1 MLLKSPFLQV
11 QKRVWRVVR
20 TSWKYFRRGMTAYS
34 PALSSMFL
42 WGVNFNQPV
51 RTSKTSHRYFWF
63 LCAASTSSS
72 QCAHPR
78 LHTDTFDFSVGRQPQ
93 PASAHTLDFT
103 QILLTSLCGF
113 NLNQPVPTPKTSHR
127 YVWLLCAASTST
139 SQCPHPRLHTDAFDF
154 SVRRSTSTSQ
164 GFTPKTS
171 HRYFW
176 LLCAASTSTSQ
187 CPHPRLHT
195 DTFDFSV
202 RLQPQPA
209 KASHRY
215 TFDLTSLSMS
225 LSGVLLLFAK
235 QW

>member
-93 PASAHTLDFT
+93 PASAHIQDFTQILLTSLCGGQPQPASAHTQDFT

-113 NLNQPVPTPKTSHR
+113 NLNQP
-127 YVWLLCAASTST
+127 
-139 SQCPHPRLHTDAFDF
+139 RLHTDILL
-154 SVRRSTSTSQ
+154 T
-164 GFTPKTS
+164 
-171 HRYFW
+171 W
-176 LLCAASTSTSQ
+176 LPCLCRCLAY
-187 CPHPRLHT
+187 CCC
-195 DTFDFSV
+195 
-202 RLQPQPA
+202 LQNSDRDGCV
-209 KASHRY
+209 KES
-215 TFDLTSLSMS
+215 
-225 LSGVLLLFAK
+225 
-235 QW
+235 